1 MDDTEVSP
9 THTQVSINFASKH
22 LDLTV
27 ALLRQLADL
36 HARLETVEEK
46 LGGKEGSGREQE

>member
-27 ALLRQLADL
+27 ASLRQLADL

-46 LGGKEGSGREQE
+46 LGAKEGSGREQE